1 MIRVLEHARVTASME
16 VEGSPTVL
24 HIYEDEESKTVLF
37 GTTDG
42 KVGILDVERYNT
54 IRFAVAVVPIRV
66 TLLAYK
72 GFNVG

>member
-24 HIYEDEESKTVLF
+24 HIYEDEESKKTVLF

-54 IRFAVAVVPIRV
+54 IRFALAVLPIR
-66 TLLAYK
+66 
-72 GFNVG
+72 